1 VVSGAIS
8 LLSDKDI
15 VGLSGGDDDGSRN
28 LRRII
33 PGVGRCG

>member
-1 VVSGAIS
+1 MVSGAIS

-15 VGLSGGDDDGSRN
+15 VGLSGGDGDGSRN